1 MPGVRARTAGVRQ
14 CQTGVRTMRSPSRS
28 FALRIS
34 ARVGATTSVTA
45 ACYPRKQW
53 RAAANSGIGGR
64 VSMQP
69 DRPTQPPFGWA
80 EPFFTIGT
88 TGTNGKT
95 STTWMHAAILRAWGE
110 RVLCINTLG
119 YFFDGEHLADLPRS
133 LAGYHEAF
141 RRAAAAGVR
150 YAAVELTSKA
160 LGEGYAKRW
169 RFDLGVFTNLS
180 PDHLKTHGT
189 WEHYL
194 ASKAQLFVHLGPGRT
209 AVLNAADEH
218 AVLIDRALPPDIL
231 RRWFRAPNRGAAL
244 VPADLEAKSIEV
256 SAAGTRIELEPSTL
270 AEKLGS
276 VLTLRM
282 VGDVF
287 AENALAAAL
296 AADTIGVAP
305 DAIVRGLAACT
316 AVPGRFEVMHADPIV
331 AVDYAHSPDALERT
345 CDAARKLARGRV
357 IVVFGAG
364 GESTPEKREPMGEA
378 VGARADVAIVTND
391 NPRGEDPQRIAD
403 AVAAG
408 VTRGGKAIVRVV
420 LDRAVAIEQAIG
432 DAKPGD
438 VVVIAGKGHE
448 TGQLVGGVLLP
459 FSDAD

>member
-1 MPGVRARTAGVRQ
+1 
-14 CQTGVRTMRSPSRS
+14 
-28 FALRIS
+28 
-34 ARVGATTSVTA
+34 
-45 ACYPRKQW
+45 
-53 RAAANSGIGGR
+53 
-64 VSMQP
+64 MQP

-80 EPFFTIGT
+80 DRFFTIGT

-110 RVLCINTLG
+110 RVLVINTLG
-119 YFFDGEHLADLPRS
+119 YFFDETPITDLPRS
-133 LAGYHEAF
+133 LSGYHDAF
-141 RRAAAAGVR
+141 RRAEAAGMR
-150 YAAVELTSKA
+150 FAAIELTSKA
-160 LGEGYAKRW
+160 LSEGYAKRW

-180 PDHLKTHGT
+180 PDHLQTHGT

-209 AVLNAADEH
+209 AVLNAADQH
-218 AVLIDRALPPDIL
+218 AVLIDRALPPDVL
-231 RRWFRAPNRGAAL
+231 RRWFRAPARGAAL
-244 VPADLEAKSIEV
+244 VPADLEARTVEV
-256 SAAGTRIELEPSTL
+256 SAAGTRIELERSLL
-270 AEKLGS
+270 AEKLGR
-276 VLTLRM
+276 VLTLGM

-296 AADTIGVAP
+296 AADAIGVTP

-316 AVPGRFEVMHADPIV
+316 AVPGRFEVLHADPIV

-364 GESTPEKREPMGEA
+364 GGSTPEKREPMGEA

-391 NPRGEDPQRIAD
+391 NPRREDPQGIAD
-403 AVAAG
+403 AVVRG
-408 VTRGGKAIVRVV
+408 VTRGGRAQVRVE
-420 LDRAVAIEQAIG
+420 LDRAVAIEQAIN
-432 DAKPGD
+432 DARPGD

-448 TGQLVGGVLLP
+448 EGQLVGDVTLP
-459 FSDAD
+459 FSDAAEVRRVLGLTA